1 MKKIIPFRREV
12 LFKNNISEITS
23 ISLEQELN
31 IDKLNISGNFMV
43 SGDYKISDNSKTVEP
58 FDLKIPFEIVL
69 DEKYDTTHATCDIDD
84 FYYEIVDN
92 SILAVSIDVCID
104 KLTEI
109 LIEKPV
115 VYDKEDIIEE
125 LFEEEKMMLQE
136 NTVEKIEDRK
146 ENNVE
151 IIEDNNEIKDAVIE
165 EDRCIEEDDIMP
177 GEEEN
182 IMEEKLEE
190 EVPQEKKIESVNDK
204 INSLF
209 SNVGD
214 GDIYVSYNVYI
225 IRDGDTVESIMEKYG
240 ITEEELKKYNNTSDL
255 KLGDKLIIPSK

>member
-1 MKKIIPFRREV
+1 MKKIIPFRKEV
-12 LFKNNISEITS
+12 LFKTNISEITS
-23 ISLEQELN
+23 ISLEQELS
-31 IDKLNISGNFMV
+31 IDKLNISGTFMV

-69 DEKYDTTHATCDIDD
+69 DEKYDTSHATCDIDD

-109 LIEKPV
+109 LVEKPV

-125 LFEEEKMMLQE
+125 LFEEEVK
-136 NTVEKIEDRK
+136 EKK
-146 ENNVE
+146 AE
-151 IIEDNNEIKDAVIE
+151 IIEDENKVEIVEDNDIKDAVIL
-165 EDRCIEEDDIMP
+165 DRCIEEDDIIP
-177 GEEEN
+177 GEEESF
-182 IMEEKLEE
+182 MEEKIE
-190 EVPQEKKIESVNDK
+190 EVEEVKEEKKLESVNDK

>member
-1 MKKIIPFRREV
+1 MVAPMKKIIPFRKEV
-12 LFKNNISEITS
+12 LFKTNISEITS
-23 ISLEQELN
+23 ISLEQELS
-31 IDKLNISGNFMV
+31 IDKLNISGTFMV

-69 DEKYDTTHATCDIDD
+69 DEKYDTSHATCDIDD

-109 LIEKPV
+109 LVEKPV

-125 LFEEEKMMLQE
+125 LFEEEVKEKKAEIIKDE
-136 NTVEKIEDRK
+136 NK
-146 ENNVE
+146 VE
-151 IIEDNNEIKDAVIE
+151 IVEDNDIKDAVIL
-165 EDRCIEEDDIMP
+165 DRCIEEDDIIP
-177 GEEEN
+177 GEEESF
-182 IMEEKLEE
+182 MEEKIE
-190 EVPQEKKIESVNDK
+190 EVEEVKEEKKLESVNDK